1 MEGSD
6 FQEAKD
12 YTNDF
17 ESCQMIVWTNNED
30 DVICEGCERPV
41 EEHKRI
47 G

>member
-6 FQEAKD
+6 FQKEKD
-12 YTNDF
+12 YTIDF
-17 ESCQMIVWTNNED
+17 ESCFMVVWAIDIDN
-30 DVICEGCERPV
+30 VIGEGCKRPV